1 MAACPIFWGSAQKV
15 WNEKA
20 KNDQNLIENVETAQ
34 NLLGSHHPLPSPDL
48 PTRWRRSP
56 PSPLWFQ
63 HPSSSPRFDK
73 KKPTDSGCHASNVTD
88 SATVRPASVL
98 LSFQA
103 FADLLL
109 VPLII
114 LHLGRGHCAV
124 FYQTLESRH
133 CLFVCTYLYI
143 QCIYIYLSIYLYM
156 YILHHI
162 SSLSYINIS

>member
-1 MAACPIFWGSAQKV
+1 M
-15 WNEKA
+15 
-20 KNDQNLIENVETAQ
+20 
-34 NLLGSHHPLPSPDL
+34 
-48 PTRWRRSP
+48 
-56 PSPLWFQ
+56 
-63 HPSSSPRFDK
+63 
-73 KKPTDSGCHASNVTD
+73 
-88 SATVRPASVL
+88 RPASVL

-143 QCIYIYLSIYLYM
+143 QCIYIYISIYLSVYV
-156 YILHHI
+156 YITSYLI
-162 SSLSYINIS
+162 SLIYQYIINFIILIFSYPCTSLSIAAPSASALPSAVAWSAPFVPRTVHRNGASETATGDRQGRMATGRRYGGDVGDVGGNLC